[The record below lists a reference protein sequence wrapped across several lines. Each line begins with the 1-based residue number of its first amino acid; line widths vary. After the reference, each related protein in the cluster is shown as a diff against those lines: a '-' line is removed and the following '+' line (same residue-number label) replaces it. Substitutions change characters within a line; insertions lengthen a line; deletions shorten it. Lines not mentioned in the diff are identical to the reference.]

1 MQMQKAP
8 EQMTLMSIDQAT
20 SAFCELA
27 YDFHNHMIRQRT
39 NELTPQEWLEAF
51 RAWLPSGFQFAR
63 THQQRIEW
71 LDEAERAGR

>member
-1 MQMQKAP
+1 MQKPP
-8 EQMTLMSIDQAT
+8 EQTTLMSIDQAT
-20 SAFCELA
+20 SALRELV
-27 YDFHNHMIRQRT
+27 YDFHNDMIRGGTQ
-39 NELTPQEWLEAF
+39 ELAPEEWLEAF